1 MLGTYNTLGERKF
14 SLGLDCC
21 IIGGKRTPS
30 KFLITIYY
38 FGLPRKKNKSH
49 AFPMIQIYDSLA
61 FSVSLCIV
69 FEFKMTTLAFQHF

>member
-21 IIGGKRTPS
+21 IIGDKRTPS

-38 FGLPRKKNKSH
+38 FGLPKKKNKSH
-49 AFPMIQIYDSLA
+49 AFPMIQI
-61 FSVSLCIV
+61 
-69 FEFKMTTLAFQHF
+69 